1 VFGSERGVDVSTT
14 QVLRSRFPRGAAGAD
29 KVVGAPGR
37 FLDSV
42 GHVAWFVVTA
52 LGSIGHALRYYR
64 KETLRLIAEIGMGT
78 GAMAVIGGTSAIVG
92 FVSLSGSSLVA
103 IQGFASLGNIG
114 VEAFTGFF
122 AAMINVRSAAPL
134 VSGVALAAVVG
145 AGATAEL
152 GAMRISEEIDALE
165 VMGIKSISYLV
176 STRIMAG
183 FVVII
188 PLYAMAMILSFLSGQ
203 VTTTLF
209 YGQSTGTYQHYF
221 STFLRPED
229 VFWSFV
235 DAIIISIIVMLNHCY
250 YGYFASGGPVG
261 VGEAVGRAMRASLV
275 AVALVVL
282 FVALALYGVDPNF
295 NLTV

>member
-1 VFGSERGVDVSTT
+1 MSTS
-14 QVLRSRFPRGAAGAD
+14 QVLRSRFPRGAATAERFA
-29 KVVGAPGR
+29 GAPFR

-42 GHVAWFVVTA
+42 GHVAWFVITA
-52 LGSIGHALRYYR
+52 MGSIGHALRYYR

-209 YGQSTGTYQHYF
+209 YGQSTGTYEHYF

-275 AVALVVL
+275 AVAMVVL
-282 FVALALYGVDPNF
+282 LVALALYGVDPNF

>member
-14 QVLRSRFPRGAAGAD
+14 QVLRSRFPRGVASAE
-29 KVVGAPGR
+29 KLVGSPVRA
-37 FLDSV
+37 LDSI

-209 YGQSTGTYQHYF
+209 YGQSTGTYEHYF

>member
-1 VFGSERGVDVSTT
+1 MSGSERGVDVSTT
-14 QVLRSRFPRGAAGAD
+14 EVLRSRFPRGAASAD
-29 KVVGAPGR
+29 RLVGAPGR

-52 LGSIGHALRYYR
+52 MGSIGHALRYYR

>member
-1 VFGSERGVDVSTT
+1 VSTT
-14 QVLRSRFPRGAAGAD
+14 QVLRSRFPRGVATAERF
-29 KVVGAPGR
+29 VGAPARG
-37 FLDSV
+37 LDSI

-52 LGSIGHALRYYR
+52 MGSIGHALRNYR

-78 GAMAVIGGTSAIVG
+78 GAMAVIGGTAAIVG

-209 YGQSTGTYQHYF
+209 YGQSTGTYEHYF

-235 DAIIISIIVMLNHCY
+235 DAIIISVIVMLNHCY

-282 FVALALYGVDPNF
+282 CVALALYGVDPNF

>member
-1 VFGSERGVDVSTT
+1 MSTT
-14 QVLRSRFPRGAAGAD
+14 QVLRSRFPRAFSRSTDVVAAPA
-29 KVVGAPGR
+29 R

-42 GHVAWFVVTA
+42 GHVAWFVVTS
-52 LGSIGHALRYYR
+52 LGSIGHALRFYR
-64 KETLRLIAEIGMGT
+64 KETLRLVAEIGMGT
-78 GAMAVIGGTSAIVG
+78 GAMAVIGGTAAIVG

-134 VSGVALAAVVG
+134 VAGVALAAVVG

-209 YGQSTGTYQHYF
+209 YGQSTGTYEHYF
-221 STFLRPED
+221 QTFLRPED
-229 VFWSFV
+229 VFWSFM
-235 DAIIISIIVMLNHCY
+235 DAIIISVIVMINHCY

-275 AVALVVL
+275 AVAMVVL
-282 FVALALYGVDPNF
+282 LVALALYGVDPNF

>member
-1 VFGSERGVDVSTT
+1 VSTI
-14 QVLRSRFPRGAAGAD
+14 QVLRSRYPRAFARGQGW
-29 KVVGAPGR
+29 VTAPARG
-37 FLDSV
+37 LDSI
-42 GHVAWFVVTA
+42 GHVAWFVVTSI
-52 LGSIGHALRYYR
+52 GSIGHALRYYR

-78 GAMAVIGGTSAIVG
+78 GAMAVVGGTAAIVG

-209 YGQSTGTYQHYF
+209 YGQSTGTYDHYF
-221 STFLRPED
+221 RTFLRPED

-235 DAIIISIIVMLNHCY
+235 DVLIISVIVMINHCY

-275 AVALVVL
+275 AVAIVVL
-282 FVALALYGVDPNF
+282 LVALALYGVDPNF

>member
-1 VFGSERGVDVSTT
+1 MSTT
-14 QVLRSRFPRGAAGAD
+14 QVLRSRFPRGTATAE
-29 KVVGAPGR
+29 KVVGSPGR

-52 LGSIGHALRYYR
+52 MGSIGHALRYYR

-209 YGQSTGTYQHYF
+209 YGQSTGTYEHYF

-282 FVALALYGVDPNF
+282 LVALALYGVDPNF

>member
-1 VFGSERGVDVSTT
+1 MSTT
-14 QVLRSRFPRGAAGAD
+14 QVLRSRFPRGAARAQ
-29 KVVGAPGR
+29 KVAGAPIR

-42 GHVAWFVVTA
+42 GHVGWFVVQA

-64 KETLRLIAEIGMGT
+64 TETLRLIAEIGMGT

-209 YGQSTGTYQHYF
+209 YGQSTGTYEHYF

-235 DAIIISIIVMLNHCY
+235 DAIIISVIVMLNHCY

>member
-1 VFGSERGVDVSTT
+1 MSTT
-14 QVLRSRFPRGAAGAD
+14 QVLRSRFPRGIARAQKVAGA
-29 KVVGAPGR
+29 PTR

-42 GHVAWFVVTA
+42 GHVGWFVVQA

-64 KETLRLIAEIGMGT
+64 TETLRLIAEIGMGT

-209 YGQSTGTYQHYF
+209 YGQSTGTYEHYF

-235 DAIIISIIVMLNHCY
+235 DAIIISVIVMLNHCY

>member
-1 VFGSERGVDVSTT
+1 MSST
-14 QVLRSRFPRGAAGAD
+14 QVLRSRFPRGAASAD
-29 KVVGAPGR
+29 RLVGAPGR

-42 GHVAWFVVTA
+42 GHVAWFVITA
-52 LGSIGHALRYYR
+52 MGSIGHALRYYR

-188 PLYAMAMILSFLSGQ
+188 PLYAMAMILSFLAGQ

>member
-1 VFGSERGVDVSTT
+1 VSTT
-14 QVLRSRFPRGAAGAD
+14 QVLRSRFPRGVATAERF
-29 KVVGAPGR
+29 VGAPARG
-37 FLDSV
+37 LDSI

-52 LGSIGHALRYYR
+52 MGSIGHALRNYR

-78 GAMAVIGGTSAIVG
+78 GAMAVIGGTAAIVG

-209 YGQSTGTYQHYF
+209 YGQSTGTYEHYF

-235 DAIIISIIVMLNHCY
+235 DAIIISVIVMLNHCY